1 MNSLSDTVMNG
12 VRMYPLGHFA
22 LGYFAAYVVGR
33 LTGEE
38 TSIPVV
44 WFLSVAPDI
53 DVLIPFLEHR
63 GPTHSV
69 VVMALLFLPVYIASR
84 RWLPYFA
91 ALLSHSLVG
100 DYFTGYGLKMFWP
113 LSNAWIA
120 APWRFRISSRS
131 LFMVEGVLFAAMAA
145 FILYRRMRE
154 PHTEKAI
161 AA

>member
-1 MNSLSDTVMNG
+1 MNSLSDTVSNE

-22 LGYFAAYVVGR
+22 LGYFAAYIIGR

-91 ALLSHSLVG
+91 ALLSHPLVG
-100 DYFTGYGLKMFWP
+100 DYFTGYGCKVFWP
-113 LSNAWIA
+113 LSDAWIA
-120 APWRFRISSRS
+120 APWRYRISSRS
-131 LFMVEGVLFAAMAA
+131 LFVVEGVLFAAMAA
-145 FILYRRMRE
+145 FILLKHLRE
-154 PHTEKAI
+154 PITRAEYTA
-161 AA
+161 